1 MSSNSGCRL
10 GRLTHKARSTGTSS
24 SAHVTCIA
32 LRAAELSTCRIAPRY
47 GSSRRL
53 SSRASVSPH
62 FVSLQLVMNIPY
74 QTCQFMTYE
83 AVKLVLGGE
92 TTGVEHGGA
101 YNPIVN
107 MAAGGVAGGT
117 AAAFT
122 TPLDVVK
129 TRLQTQGATQQQY
142 TGALDAIRTIHR
154 TEVSAARI
162 PPRLSQ
168 GTDTG
173 GAGGCGLPAGFEA
186 AGAFPCSIDGHL
198 LVYLREH
205 QVLPH
210 RVI

>member
-32 LRAAELSTCRIAPRY
+32 PRAAEPSTCRIAPRY
-47 GSSRRL
+47 GCSRL
-53 SSRASVSPH
+53 SSRASLSPR

-101 YNPIVN
+101 YNPVVN

-154 TEVSAARI
+154 TEVSGLESLPICRKALT
-162 PPRLSQ
+162 PVGQ
-168 GTDTG
+168 G
-173 GAGGCGLPAGFEA
+173 GAAFLRGLKPRVLFHVPSMAICWSTYE
-186 AGAFPCSIDGHL
+186 SIKYFLTGS
-198 LVYLREH
+198 
-205 QVLPH
+205 
-210 RVI
+210 